1 MTERITR
8 DPVTGEYKADLSPDT
23 PANPTLDGIT
33 KKEYDTLIDS
43 FKNHPEYFG
52 PDYAGTYPKG
62 FGEAVE
68 KVFTQA
74 FAFNE
79 TFNQMSPEQKINMF
93 RNTNKNREKIMSEIK
108 ELRIEKDLF
117 DGGILISKEMS
128 PENIFSE
135 LTGLIN
141 KSPVVNEPV
150 VQPTTTIAKNTSK
163 TRIQRP
169 WKGGAWPVSSIF
181 TIKTRNESSINEAVN
196 HGSLPATI
204 IGLSSAWLTGAMS
217 YTSLAIG
224 FLTVLGIPTGVYLA
238 LQLSCK
244 IANMILEDNGIWW
257 SHRISGDNLSGP
269 IEIIKKWFESGQ
281 HVWYTLGERRG
292 AKSKIGF
299 ALFGT
304 ICTVGDIA
312 TNLITAPFYGFAYL
326 AKKIF
331 NRNNAAVVPVNERV
345 NYLRVNNQR
354 VNNQRVN
361 NQQPT
366 IKNKNHPNK
375 RYMRTYDSIPIDEED
390 YGTPYTPL
398 EKYNLD
404 INNLLLRVQSVNY
417 CTAYNAGNER
427 QNAWMDYDEGI
438 MEKMEKEIESMYET
452 CGLCQ
457 QRMVSSNIK
466 YLQCDKCKES
476 FHHEPYRFTDNIPES
491 NRGCGGIYKHI
502 CKELQEFNTTYGPQG
517 VTYSSPNRKK
527 DKCIYCTEKLGLCD
541 DSTSEKKYTLID
553 FEQKMD
559 EQTLTQKNGIL
570 TDIKNRMA
578 NNYVNLESDPPNEL
592 DAEVN
597 LKKSNNELDTMVS
610 TDVRQKPSGGSKKRK
625 NKTKRRRNKKTRRH
639 RR

>member
-354 VNNQRVN
+354 VNNQ
-361 NQQPT
+361 QPT

-375 RYMRTYDSIPIDEED
+375 RYMRIYDSIPIDEED

>member
-354 VNNQRVN
+354 VNNQ
-361 NQQPT
+361 QPT

>member
-331 NRNNAAVVPVNERV
+331 NRNNAAVVPVNQSV
-345 NYLRVNNQR
+345 NHQSVNH
-354 VNNQRVN
+354 
-361 NQQPT
+361 QQPT

>member
-326 AKKIF
+326 AKK
-331 NRNNAAVVPVNERV
+331 
-345 NYLRVNNQR
+345 
-354 VNNQRVN
+354 
-361 NQQPT
+361 
-366 IKNKNHPNK
+366 
-375 RYMRTYDSIPIDEED
+375 
-390 YGTPYTPL
+390 
-398 EKYNLD
+398 
-404 INNLLLRVQSVNY
+404 
-417 CTAYNAGNER
+417 
-427 QNAWMDYDEGI
+427 
-438 MEKMEKEIESMYET
+438 
-452 CGLCQ
+452 
-457 QRMVSSNIK
+457 NI
-466 YLQCDKCKES
+466 
-476 FHHEPYRFTDNIPES
+476 
-491 NRGCGGIYKHI
+491 
-502 CKELQEFNTTYGPQG
+502 
-517 VTYSSPNRKK
+517 
-527 DKCIYCTEKLGLCD
+527 
-541 DSTSEKKYTLID
+541 
-553 FEQKMD
+553 
-559 EQTLTQKNGIL
+559 
-570 TDIKNRMA
+570 
-578 NNYVNLESDPPNEL
+578 
-592 DAEVN
+592 
-597 LKKSNNELDTMVS
+597 
-610 TDVRQKPSGGSKKRK
+610 
-625 NKTKRRRNKKTRRH
+625 
-639 RR
+639 

>member
-1 MTERITR
+1 M
-8 DPVTGEYKADLSPDT
+8 G
-23 PANPTLDGIT
+23 
-33 KKEYDTLIDS
+33 
-43 FKNHPEYFG
+43 
-52 PDYAGTYPKG
+52 
-62 FGEAVE
+62 
-68 KVFTQA
+68 
-74 FAFNE
+74 
-79 TFNQMSPEQKINMF
+79 
-93 RNTNKNREKIMSEIK
+93 
-108 ELRIEKDLF
+108 LRIW
-117 DGGILISKEMS
+117 
-128 PENIFSE
+128 
-135 LTGLIN
+135 
-141 KSPVVNEPV
+141 
-150 VQPTTTIAKNTSK
+150 Q
-163 TRIQRP
+163 
-169 WKGGAWPVSSIF
+169 
-181 TIKTRNESSINEAVN
+181 
-196 HGSLPATI
+196 
-204 IGLSSAWLTGAMS
+204 
-217 YTSLAIG
+217 
-224 FLTVLGIPTGVYLA
+224 
-238 LQLSCK
+238 
-244 IANMILEDNGIWW
+244 
-257 SHRISGDNLSGP
+257 
-269 IEIIKKWFESGQ
+269 
-281 HVWYTLGERRG
+281 
-292 AKSKIGF
+292 
-299 ALFGT
+299 
-304 ICTVGDIA
+304 
-312 TNLITAPFYGFAYL
+312 
-326 AKKIF
+326 KKIF
-331 NRNNAAVVPVNERV
+331 NRNNAAVVPVNQSV
-345 NYLRVNNQR
+345 NHQSVNH
-354 VNNQRVN
+354 
-361 NQQPT
+361 QQPT

-375 RYMRTYDSIPIDEED
+375 RYMRIYDSIPIDEED